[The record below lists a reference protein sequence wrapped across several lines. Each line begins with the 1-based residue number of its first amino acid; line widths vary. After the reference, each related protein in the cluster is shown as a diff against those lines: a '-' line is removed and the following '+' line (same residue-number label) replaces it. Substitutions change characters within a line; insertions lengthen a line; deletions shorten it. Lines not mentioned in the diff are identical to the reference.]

1 MSEATS
7 PSLRP
12 YLALSVAVVVLAF
25 SAIFVRWANAPGPV
39 TSFYRMAIATVL
51 ITPAFLRN
59 LRSVRPLPARGVWIA
74 VLGGALFA
82 ADLGAWASGV
92 MLSGATNPT
101 LLANIAPLWVGLGS
115 LVLFKERLNR
125 RFWIG
130 LILAMG
136 GALLV
141 LGVDTL
147 RGMMFGLG
155 TFLGLLASIFYGGY
169 ILITQRGRESLDSL
183 TYFWISALSSTVCL
197 LLVVLVLRQPLTGY
211 SATTYWNFLA
221 MGLITQM
228 VGYLAINYTLGH
240 LPSTLVSPTLLG
252 QPVATALLA
261 WPLLGE
267 ALSTWQILGGLTVLL
282 GIYLVHQSRRVS
294 S

>member
-1 MSEATS
+1 
-7 PSLRP
+7 
-12 YLALSVAVVVLAF
+12 VAVVVLAF

-147 RGMMFGLG
+147 RGMTFGLG

-197 LLVVLVLRQPLTGY
+197 LLVVLILRQPLTGY

>member
-1 MSEATS
+1 MSESTS

-130 LILAMG
+130 LILAMS

-147 RGMMFGLG
+147 RGMTFGLG